1 VFLLPHNFLVS
12 FVTDT
17 TASRK
22 TGGPKC
28 ASTSARPASRSSS
41 ATTCR
46 SLGTNRRAAADPA
59 GPKVQ
64 IPHNKIDPLSNLAVT
79 EVKLP
84 FSVKRLFKS
93 NAFIEDEAQK
103 LQVEAEQVLH
113 CQEWMNECCGD
124 LEDTLAFYYPNC
136 KAYPFGSRISG
147 LGNNVRRS
155 VVTDAAI
162 LCA

>member
-1 VFLLPHNFLVS
+1 VCEYECKTCLTVLFGDNLSL
-12 FVTDT
+12 
-17 TASRK
+17 SRHK
-22 TGGPKC
+22 SSRGG
-28 ASTSARPASRSSS
+28 RP
-41 ATTCR
+41 
-46 SLGTNRRAAADPA
+46 GRA
-59 GPKVQ
+59 K
-64 IPHNKIDPLSNLAVT
+64 
-79 EVKLP
+79 EVMLP